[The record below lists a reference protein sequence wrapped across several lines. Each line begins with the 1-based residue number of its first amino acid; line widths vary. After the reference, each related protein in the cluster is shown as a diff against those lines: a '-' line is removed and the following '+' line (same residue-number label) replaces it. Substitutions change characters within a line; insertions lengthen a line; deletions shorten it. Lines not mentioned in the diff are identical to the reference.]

1 MRAFIG
7 RRIALAVVTLLAL
20 SILVFAMSR
29 ALGNPVDVF
38 LPIQASRE
46 DREALIVSMGLDK
59 PMHEQYLVFLRE
71 LSRGDLGK
79 SIMNKRPVIEIFR
92 IKLWN
97 TLQLASVA
105 FLLTLLISL
114 PVGVIAA
121 VYRGSWQD
129 WSSRGFAFV
138 GQAVPDFW
146 LGITLIL
153 LFAVYF
159 NLLPPAG
166 KGGASHFVLPVI
178 TLGWSASAGLIR
190 ITRSS
195 MLETL
200 ASDYIRTAR
209 AKGLG
214 EFQII
219 AGHAFKNASIPILA
233 FASGLMIRGFI
244 MGSIIIETVFGWPGV
259 GRLAFDAVSAR
270 DYPLVQGTVLM
281 IGVIV
286 LVVNTSIEVI
296 YGWIDPRVRLS

>member
-1 MRAFIG
+1 M
-7 RRIALAVVTLLAL
+7 L

-38 LPIQASRE
+38 LPIQASQE
-46 DREALIVSMGLDK
+46 DREALIASMGLDK
-59 PMHEQYLVFLRE
+59 PMYAQYLVFLRDV
-71 LSRGDLGK
+71 SRGNLGK

-105 FLLTLLISL
+105 FLLTILISL
-114 PVGVIAA
+114 PVGIVAA
-121 VYRGSWQD
+121 VYRGGWQD
-129 WSSRGFAFV
+129 WSSRGFAFI

-146 LGITLIL
+146 LGIMLIL

-159 NLLPPAG
+159 NLLPPAS
-166 KGGASHFVLPVI
+166 KGGPSHFILPVI

-195 MLETL
+195 MLEVL

-209 AKGLG
+209 AKGLT
-214 EFQII
+214 ELQII
-219 AGHAFKNASIPILA
+219 ARHALKNAFIPILA
-233 FASGLMIRGFI
+233 FGSGLLIRGFI
-244 MGSIIIETVFGWPGV
+244 MGSIIVETVFGWPGV

-270 DYPLVQGTVLM
+270 DYPLVQGTVLL

-286 LVVNTSIEVI
+286 LIVNTSIEVA
-296 YGWIDPRVRLS
+296 YGWLDPRVRLS

>member
-1 MRAFIG
+1 
-7 RRIALAVVTLLAL
+7 
-20 SILVFAMSR
+20 MSR

-38 LPIQASRE
+38 LPIQASQE
-46 DREALIVSMGLDK
+46 DRQALMVSMGLDK
-59 PMHEQYLVFLRE
+59 PMYEQYLIFLRD

-92 IKLWN
+92 TKLWN

-105 FLLTLLISL
+105 FLLTIVISL
-114 PVGVIAA
+114 PVGIIAA
-121 VYRGSWQD
+121 VFRGRWQD
-129 WSSRGFAFV
+129 WTSRGFAFI

-146 LGITLIL
+146 LGIMLIL

-166 KGGASHFVLPVI
+166 KGGPSHFILPVI

-214 EFQII
+214 EFQVVV
-219 AGHAFKNASIPILA
+219 GHAFKNAFIPILA
-233 FASGLMIRGFI
+233 FASGLMIRAFI
-244 MGSIIIETVFGWPGV
+244 MGSIIVETVFGWPGV

-281 IGVIV
+281 IGAIV
-286 LVVNTSIEVI
+286 LVINTLIEVA
-296 YGWIDPRVRLS
+296 YGWLDPRVRLS

>member
-1 MRAFIG
+1 MQQFIA
-7 RRIALAVVTLLAL
+7 RRVVLALITLLVL
-20 SILVFAMSR
+20 SVLVFAMSR

-38 LPIQASRE
+38 LPIQASQA
-46 DREALIVSMGLDK
+46 DREALIASMGLDK
-59 PMHEQYLVFLRE
+59 PMHTQYLVFLRD

-79 SIMNKRPVIEIFR
+79 SIMNKRPVTEIFR
-92 IKLWN
+92 IKFWN

-105 FLLTLLISL
+105 FLLTVAISL
-114 PVGVIAA
+114 PIGIVAA

-146 LGITLIL
+146 LGIMLIL

-159 NLLPPAG
+159 DLLPPAG
-166 KGGASHFVLPVI
+166 KGGPSHFVLPVI
-178 TLGWSASAGLIR
+178 TLGGSASAGLIR

-195 MLETL
+195 MLEAL

-209 AKGLG
+209 AKGLADL
-214 EFQII
+214 QII
-219 AGHAFKNASIPILA
+219 VGHALKNAFIPILA
-233 FASGLMIRGFI
+233 FASGLLIRGFI
-244 MGSIIIETVFGWPGV
+244 MGSIIVETVFGWPGV

-270 DYPLVQGTVLM
+270 DYPLVQGTVLI

-286 LVVNTSIEVI
+286 LVINTSIEVA
-296 YGWIDPRVRLS
+296 YGWLDPRVRLS